1 VGGSRGKIGTGANA
15 AREHPFRFAVWMI
28 LVETPPPRKKRKTP
42 PPPNHSSEEA
52 PVCNPE
58 EKLTLHWN
66 SRKEGWVHRGG
77 WPEILATN

>member
-1 VGGSRGKIGTGANA
+1 VDDPGGNSS
-15 AREHPFRFAVWMI
+15 PF
-28 LVETPPPRKKRKTP
+28 EKKRKTP

-66 SRKEGWVHRGG
+66 CRKEGWVHRGG
-77 WPEILATN
+77 